1 MGGQRIPA
9 VIPMLF
15 VYLAIITQSL
25 VVIHGFIVG
34 QKQLWK
40 FIYFLFFFFSP
51 EVWNVIL
58 NATLIIRSMKCYKL
72 DR

>member
-1 MGGQRIPA
+1 MKNKILKVGGQRIPA

-40 FIYFLFFFFSP
+40 FIYFLFFFFPQRCETS
-51 EVWNVIL
+51 
-58 NATLIIRSMKCYKL
+58 S
-72 DR
+72 